1 MKKTG
6 ILFLLFWVWPAWEA
20 FAADGA
26 GDLQNDLERLRRR
39 IEETRKEREESLEKQ
54 KSVLSRL
61 ELIDR
66 RLERLKKEEAVNRRD
81 LEETRKRL
89 QELNRKKDF
98 LAEDAEEARFF
109 LKKRLAAIQ
118 RLGASSF
125 WLGLASAEK
134 SEEDISAKWIL
145 RWKFERLLA
154 RGNEKLLQR
163 IRRSQHQVEETAA
176 LLAQEESRRRRI
188 VASLSRQ
195 SRQLE
200 QQKQERRRF
209 LNQLKDEMRMS
220 EKTLAELA
228 QAAKLLEAQVQAL
241 LQREREVSSGGP
253 FDGPGLGAPMKR
265 LRRPVSGPIR
275 RGFGRFRHPE
285 FNAWL
290 ESSGIEIAAEEGT
303 PVVAVQTGL
312 VRFAD
317 WFKGYGKLVIL
328 DHGKGYYSLYGYLS
342 EVYVETGQIVV
353 EGRPLGAAGSTG
365 SLTGSG
371 LYFEIRKKGL
381 PVDPQSYLKP

>member
-1 MKKTG
+1 MKKTA
-6 ILFLLFWVWPAWEA
+6 IFLLLFWVWPAWGAGAES
-20 FAADGA
+20 A
-26 GDLQNDLERLRRR
+26 GDLQKDLERLRRR
-39 IEETRKEREESLEKQ
+39 IEETRQEREKSLEKQ

-66 RLERLKKEEAVNRRD
+66 RLERLKKEETVNRRD

-98 LAEDAEEARFF
+98 LAEDAEEARLS

-118 RLGASSF
+118 RLGASPF
-125 WLGLASAEK
+125 WLKLAFAGA
-134 SEEDISAKWIL
+134 SEENIAAKWIL

-163 IRRSQHQVEETAA
+163 IRRSKNQVEETA
-176 LLAQEESRRRRI
+176 LLLTQEENRRRRI
-188 VASLSRQ
+188 VASLNRQ

-200 QQKQERRRF
+200 QQKKERRRF
-209 LNQLKDEMRMS
+209 LNQLKKEVQMR
-220 EKTLAELA
+220 EKTLLELA
-228 QAAKLLEAQVQAL
+228 QAARHLEAQVQAL
-241 LQREREVSSGGP
+241 LQREREASSGGP
-253 FDGPGLGAPMKR
+253 FSGPGLGAPRKH
-265 LRRPVSGPIR
+265 LRRPAPGPVR

-328 DHGKGYYSLYGYLS
+328 DHGKGYYSLYGHLS
-342 EVYVETGQIVV
+342 EVYVQEGQIAV
-353 EGRPLGAAGSTG
+353 EGSPLGAVGSTG

-381 PVDPQSYLKP
+381 PVDPQGYLKP